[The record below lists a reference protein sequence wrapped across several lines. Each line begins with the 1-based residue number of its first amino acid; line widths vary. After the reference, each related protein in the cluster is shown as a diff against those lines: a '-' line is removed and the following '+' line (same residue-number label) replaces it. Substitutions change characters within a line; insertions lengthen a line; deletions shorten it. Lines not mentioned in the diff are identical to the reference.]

1 MVALCLEDRVVDSR
15 AEVRGDGSREAG
27 NGSMLLCAMMR
38 MVYVF
43 GFAEDLAK
51 YSVGTNSQR
60 KSVMSGLHTQT
71 YSWSRL
77 EQRQLVWGTKVCHGG
92 V

>member
-1 MVALCLEDRVVDSR
+1 M
-15 AEVRGDGSREAG
+15 G
-27 NGSMLLCAMMR
+27 
-38 MVYVF
+38 F

-51 YSVGTNSQR
+51 YLVGTNSQR

-77 EQRQLVWGTKVCHGG
+77 EQRLVWGTKVCHGG